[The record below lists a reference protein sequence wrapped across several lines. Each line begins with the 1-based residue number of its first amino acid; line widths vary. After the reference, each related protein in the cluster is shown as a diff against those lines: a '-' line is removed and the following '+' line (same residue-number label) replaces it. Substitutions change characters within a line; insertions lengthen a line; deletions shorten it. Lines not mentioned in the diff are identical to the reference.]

1 MKDQWKWFQTKR
13 GEIYIDIR
21 NKYFTVRVVRYW
33 HRLLRYVVDALSV
46 KTFKVSLDQSLNNLI
61 ELWMSLYIAEKLD

>member
-33 HRLLRYVVDALSV
+33 HRLLRDVVDALSV